1 MRVGIARP
9 SCTSPV
15 RGSSSS
21 ILLVCLLVFLVA
33 SIAEA
38 QTPIRKTVLIINEVG
53 QAHPAVAVVNDRVMS
68 RMAADQRYQIEFYV
82 ESLDTPLFTDERSE
96 KENEAELVRQYENR
110 KIDIIVAVG
119 PGPIRF
125 LSQVAETFLPGV
137 PIVFCGSTQV
147 QAGFPKLSSRFT
159 GSWMNFD
166 STRTIEAALRLSPQ
180 IRKVVV
186 VSGSSEFDQENLK
199 LTKSSLDAH
208 PLPLEFTYLTDLD
221 MTSLLERLRKLPE
234 HTIVLYV
241 SFFRDANGN
250 QFVNATTALPLVSAA
265 ANAPVFGVSDVY
277 VGRGIVGGYVV
288 SFADQAKI
296 ATELVSQIFA
306 GKNPADIPIV
316 DGPSAYMF
324 DARQLKRWNLSQSR
338 LPAGSVVLNRESTAW
353 EKARW
358 IVFSSLAIILGLS
371 ALAGYLLYERKQVKA
386 ARNEQMRLSG
396 LLINAHDEER
406 SRLAGEIHDDFS
418 QRLAVLSLGLE
429 TAAEGIPESLQE
441 TNRQVHELIESASEL
456 GADLHTLSH
465 RLHSSTLAR
474 LGLVAG
480 VGAFCKEFAA
490 KRGIQVVFCHEDV
503 PRSVSPEVAL
513 CLFRIAQEGLR
524 NVQKHSG
531 AVHAQVRIEKADDT
545 LHLSISDDGAGFDVE
560 DRSHPQGLGLWS
572 MRERVRLVSGRFEI
586 HSVEKKG
593 TRIDVWTPIKLD
605 SIAVQSESITEQDSG
620 SVATS
625 TPGGIRNVG
634 PLVLGAIG
642 SDVLKLTRWKLGHKS

>member
-1 MRVGIARP
+1 MVVGIARP
-9 SCTSPV
+9 SCTSAV

-21 ILLVCLLVFLVA
+21 VLLVCLLVFLVA

-38 QTPIRKTVLIINEVG
+38 QTPVRKTVLIINEVG
-53 QAHPAVAVVNDRVMS
+53 QAHPAVALVNDRVMS

-96 KENEAELVRQYENR
+96 KENEAELLRQYENR

-125 LSQVAETFLPGV
+125 LSQVEETFLAGV

-166 STRTIEAALRLSPQ
+166 STRTIEAAMRLSPQ

-199 LTKSSLDAH
+199 LTKSSLEAH

-296 ATELVSQIFA
+296 AAELVSQILA
-306 GKNPADIPIV
+306 GKNPTEIPIV

-338 LPAGSVVLNRESTAW
+338 LPPGSIVLNREPTPW
-353 EKARW
+353 QKARW
-358 IVFSSLAIILGLS
+358 IVFSGLAIILGLT
-371 ALAGYLLYERKQVKA
+371 ALVGYLMYERKQVNA

-429 TAAEGIPESLQE
+429 TVDEGIPESMLETHRQMQE
-441 TNRQVHELIESASEL
+441 LMQSASEF
-456 GADLHTLSH
+456 GADLHSLSH
-465 RLHSSTLAR
+465 RLHSTTLER
-474 LGLVAG
+474 LGLAAG
-480 VGAFCKEFAA
+480 VASFCKEFSAQH
-490 KRGIQVVFCHEDV
+490 GTQVAFSQQDL
-503 PRSVSPEVAL
+503 PPSVSPEIEL
-513 CLFRIAQEGLR
+513 CLFRIVQEGLR

-531 AVHAQVRIEKADDT
+531 AAHAQVRIEKVDNT
-545 LHLSISDDGAGFDVE
+545 LHLSISDDGVGFDVE
-560 DRSHPQGLGLWS
+560 DGSRPLGLGLWS
-572 MRERVRLVSGRFEI
+572 MRKRIHLISGRFEI
-586 HSVEKKG
+586 HSDMQQG
-593 TRIDVWTPIKLD
+593 TRVEVWAPIKFD
-605 SIAVQSESITEQDSG
+605 SVPSRND
-620 SVATS
+620 SVAGHVPGTAATS
-625 TPGGIRNVG
+625 EPGAIRNAG
-634 PLVLGAIG
+634 RLMLGATG
-642 SDVLKLTRWKLGHKS
+642 TED